1 MDAPEGEEME
11 SGERRGGFTFSIIPS
26 QTDSPKVEGEMG
38 CEVDYIFTEDISKWS
53 AIHLLGTSV
62 LG

>member
-38 CEVDYIFTEDISKWS
+38 CEVDYIQRISVNGVPFICW
-53 AIHLLGTSV
+53 ALQF
-62 LG
+62 